1 MIFIRYENWRSYIKQ
16 FPVTTLLIIA
26 NVAMFIV
33 LVLNGG
39 SQDGMT
45 LLKFGAVWKQEP
57 YASETWRLATAM
69 FLHSGFQ
76 HLLFNMFAL
85 FVFAPP
91 MERILGS
98 FKYAVLYLLSGLL
111 GNAAALYLSEWG
123 TLAVGASGAIY
134 GVYGAYLFIAIF
146 QRWALDQA
154 SRKTIMIILGIG
166 IVQSFVITGISW
178 SAHLGG
184 LAAGFVLY
192 AILQRIRS

>member
-1 MIFIRYENWRSYIKQ
+1 
-16 FPVTTLLIIA
+16 
-26 NVAMFIV
+26 
-33 LVLNGG
+33 
-39 SQDGMT
+39 MT

-85 FVFAPP
+85 FVFAP
-91 MERILGS
+91 RW
-98 FKYAVLYLLSGLL
+98 
-111 GNAAALYLSEWG
+111 NASSAPSNMPCCICSAACWAMRRPCTCRMG